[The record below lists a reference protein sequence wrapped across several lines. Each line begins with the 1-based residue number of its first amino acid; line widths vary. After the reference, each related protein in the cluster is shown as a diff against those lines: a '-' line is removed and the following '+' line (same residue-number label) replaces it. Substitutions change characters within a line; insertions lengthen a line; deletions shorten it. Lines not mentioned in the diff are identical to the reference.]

1 TAHQR
6 PGRFLLSVAQRQYAR
21 RGHAPLREKARGPDS
36 PLRQVRGRSRGRRAR
51 GVDLQA
57 RHLLGRVSRR
67 EHGGHAP
74 RPPGA
79 GPRAFTGRPLPRLG
93 FPAPLALTA
102 CAAGPPPGD
111 PSAPEVRAA
120 ALAKRAEDDV
130 AEGRLRDG
138 LDGYREA
145 ARLAPGEDKYQ
156 SRTAELRAAFVTSLQ
171 AEAEAALARRDL
183 ASARRSALALVE
195 VDPDS
200 PAGYHVLASAAE
212 AEGRL
217 EDAWAAAQTA
227 HARAPA
233 DVELAEALASLAMK
247 TSRFAEAQALYGGL
261 AKSNR
266 AMRARQAAAR
276 LEFRV
281 QNLPDMAR
289 KAAAAPR
296 ITRAQL
302 STLLVTLVPEVASAR
317 VPPGQLRRL
326 AALLRGRDDAC
337 FAAPAALATCG
348 ILPDTA
354 SRQVSGREA
363 FAAIDLT
370 LRLARQRRGL
380 VGLTELFP
388 KVPLF

>member
-1 TAHQR
+1 
-6 PGRFLLSVAQRQYAR
+6 L
-21 RGHAPLREKARGPDS
+21 
-36 PLRQVRGRSRGRRAR
+36 
-51 GVDLQA
+51 
-57 RHLLGRVSRR
+57 
-67 EHGGHAP
+67 
-74 RPPGA
+74 
-79 GPRAFTGRPLPRLG
+79 TGRPLPG
-93 FPAPLALTA
+93 FVLAAAVALTA
-102 CAAGPPPGD
+102 CSAGPPPVD
-111 PSAPEVRAA
+111 PSSPEVRAA
-120 ALAKRAEDDV
+120 ALAKGAEDDV

-145 ARLAPGEDKYQ
+145 ARLVPGEDKYQ
-156 SRTAELRAAFVTSLQ
+156 SRAAELRAAFVTSLQ
-171 AEAEAALARRDL
+171 AEAEAALARGDL

-233 DVELAEALASLAMK
+233 DAALAEALASLAMK
-247 TSRFAEAQALYGGL
+247 TSRFAEAEALYGGL
-261 AKSNR
+261 AKSSR
-266 AMRARQAAAR
+266 AMRERQAAAR

-317 VPPGQLRRL
+317 VPPGADVAIDALDRPERGALVKAIALGFFSVSKETHLVGADAPVLRSEMPGQLRRL

-337 FAAPAALATCG
+337 FVAPAALATCG

-370 LRLARQRRGL
+370 LRLAR
-380 VGLTELFP
+380 
-388 KVPLF
+388 